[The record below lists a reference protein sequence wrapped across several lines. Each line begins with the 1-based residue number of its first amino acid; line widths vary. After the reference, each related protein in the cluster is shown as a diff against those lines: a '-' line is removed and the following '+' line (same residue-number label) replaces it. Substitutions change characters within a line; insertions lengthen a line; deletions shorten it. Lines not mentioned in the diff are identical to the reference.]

1 MIKKHDSGFGSL
13 VYVTTSLQTLFCSD
27 IGSFQVTI
35 NYLPNF
41 TAVCASITS
50 LTLHTIT
57 EAPLLE
63 GSALLH
69 CLTDGDTGRTSP
81 NSVVSLNIRKHSG
94 EVFSTAVRQHGFPY
108 KWVQK
113 VCGVSDQS
121 DSPALDM
128 LSSDNMAVDKEPQE
142 FQWLND
148 PQMEQSAQ
156 YLDGIIK
163 ALKRRFRAQVNLLVQ
178 VTALGNGM
186 HYGDETVLSCLSLD
200 SCIT

>member
-1 MIKKHDSGFGSL
+1 M
-13 VYVTTSLQTLFCSD
+13 V
-27 IGSFQVTI
+27 I
-35 NYLPNF
+35 NYLPHF
-41 TAVCASITS
+41 TAVCASVTG

-81 NSVVSLNIRKHSG
+81 NSIVSLNIRKHSG

-121 DSPALDM
+121 DSSAPSMPSTED
-128 LSSDNMAVDKEPQE
+128 MAVDKEPQE

-156 YLDGIIK
+156 HLDDIIK
-163 ALKRRFRAQVNLLVQ
+163 ALKRRFKAQVNLVHQ
-178 VTALGNGM
+178 VTALGNGQIVVL
-186 HYGDETVLSCLSLD
+186 YITVLLLN
-200 SCIT
+200 